1 MNFLAHIYLS
11 GSNDFVKMG
20 NFMADGIRG
29 KEYLN
34 FPEDIKKG
42 IMLHRNIDSF
52 TDAHPVF
59 RISKHRLHDTYGHY
73 SGVIVDVFY
82 DHFLAKN
89 WHFYSDESLA
99 KYVDH
104 FYSLLTNNEAQ
115 LTEKTKQLLPYM
127 IKFNWLYSY
136 KTTIGIENILT
147 QMDRRTDNRSKMRFA
162 TSDLIKYY
170 ADFESE
176 FTAFFDELIIF
187 SKQKLL
193 QL

>member
-89 WHFYSDESLA
+89 WHLYSDESLA

-147 QMDRRTDNRSKMRFA
+147 QMDRRTDNQSKMRFA